1 MIISLYQ
8 LISSRL
14 LSEDIWHSRISD
26 WYEYYICQWTTP
38 IKPDERDILQHDRY
52 ALSGV
57 SRRSTRC
64 TSRTLGPVGLPLS
77 PCCDYIIAQY
87 LVHVKRFF
95 KSFFQFVRIYRNEV
109 DILYDSVKTAQNI
122 KDMCLAKG
130 ISMKRLGEMC
140 ENDRNIVNKI
150 ANGSLCNISV
160 FCAIAHA
167 LNTPLDSFIDNTK
180 PYQLK

>member
-1 MIISLYQ
+1 M
-8 LISSRL
+8 L
-14 LSEDIWHSRISD
+14 L
-26 WYEYYICQWTTP
+26 YYITFIT
-38 IKPDERDILQHDRY
+38 
-52 ALSGV
+52 LSRV
-57 SRRSTRC
+57 F
-64 TSRTLGPVGLPLS
+64 
-77 PCCDYIIAQY
+77 Q
-87 LVHVKRFF
+87 K
-95 KSFFQFVRIYRNEV
+95 FFQFVRIYRNEV

-160 FCAIAHA
+160 FCAISHA

>member
-1 MIISLYQ
+1 M
-8 LISSRL
+8 
-14 LSEDIWHSRISD
+14 
-26 WYEYYICQWTTP
+26 
-38 IKPDERDILQHDRY
+38 
-52 ALSGV
+52 
-57 SRRSTRC
+57 
-64 TSRTLGPVGLPLS
+64 
-77 PCCDYIIAQY
+77 
-87 LVHVKRFF
+87 
-95 KSFFQFVRIYRNEV
+95 
-109 DILYDSVKTAQNI
+109 YDSVKTAQNI
-122 KDMCLAKG
+122 KDMCLVKG